1 MLDPHAIMC
10 LALALLGSASHA
22 IPFWLGE
29 LPKATSRL
37 RLGLCSAQT
46 FVLFVAFLARKRSLD
61 NGSNDDSDDHVYRY
75 ETALI
80 VFMLLTCIWDF
91 VLFGTSF
98 VGGSWS
104 GFRITNVLLTFFLT
118 IFYISTVI
126 HLKFKL
132 RDCNMNTGDDNQW
145 TFGQYLA
152 LFVLVAPIY
161 STLEAFL
168 GM

>member
-1 MLDPHAIMC
+1 MC

-29 LPKATSRL
+29 FRTRKVSSTV
-37 RLGLCSAQT
+37 RLGLCGVHSLVLVVAFWARHKGPDEGSDDESDDNVNRYQT
-46 FVLFVAFLARKRSLD
+46 VLVVFMVVTLFWDLALFVS
-61 NGSNDDSDDHVYRY
+61 
-75 ETALI
+75 
-80 VFMLLTCIWDF
+80 C
-91 VLFGTSF
+91 FGR
-98 VGGSWS
+98 GQPGL
-104 GFRITNVLLTFFLT
+104 GLRITNVIAALFLT
-118 IFYISTVI
+118 IVYISTVI
-126 HLKFKL
+126 NLKFKL

-161 STLEAFL
+161 AALEAFL